1 MKRLVLRMGSL
12 TGAASAALGSAA
24 ASICCIG
31 PLAITLLGV
40 QGAIVAAGIK
50 PYRWYLLA
58 GSFVLIGLAFWSVY
72 RPSPRKVTAG
82 ASCSIGAG
90 GGRVSRLVLW
100 TASGI
105 WVAAVALNI
114 AIDQQWL

>member
-1 MKRLVLRMGSL
+1 MKQLVLRMGSL

-72 RPSPRKVTAG
+72 RPPPRKVTPG
-82 ASCSIGAG
+82 ASCSIGA
-90 GGRVSRLVLW
+90 GRVSRLVLW

>member
-1 MKRLVLRMGSL
+1 MGSL
-12 TGAASAALGSAA
+12 TGAASAALGRAA

-72 RPSPRKVTAG
+72 QPRKITPG
-82 ASCSIGAG
+82 ASCSISAG

-100 TASGI
+100 TAGGI

>member
-1 MKRLVLRMGSL
+1 MKQLVLRMGSL

-72 RPSPRKVTAG
+72 RPPPR
-82 ASCSIGAG
+82 
-90 GGRVSRLVLW
+90 
-100 TASGI
+100 
-105 WVAAVALNI
+105 
-114 AIDQQWL
+114 

>member
-1 MKRLVLRMGSL
+1 MKQLVLRMGSL

-58 GSFVLIGLAFWSVY
+58 GSFALIGLAFWSVY
-72 RPSPRKVTAG
+72 RIPKVTAG